1 MDKVDSPAQ
10 IETEPAVEEQIV
22 IDQLVQDTLPID
34 KEQVVTTEV
43 KIEREI

>member
-10 IETEPAVEEQIV
+10 IETESPVEEKKV
-22 IDQLVQDTLPID
+22 IDQLVQDTLPSD
-34 KEQVVTTEV
+34 KGQVVTTEV